1 MSTEKSKNQNKSKFA
16 RKIGLNFSEIFT
28 LYRISLKIPVKEAY
42 FRKRGP
48 AKLERTDK
56 IFDHKL
62 NKIIHFFVV
71 NNLFLSLFFYFNFK
85 AFTQKRE
92 KINKNSS
99 FKCHES
105 R

>member
-28 LYRISLKIPVKEAY
+28 LFRISLKIPVKEAY

-71 NNLFLSLFFYFNFK
+71 NNLFLSLSFSTLILK
-85 AFTQKRE
+85 HSHRKE
-92 KINKNSS
+92 KK
-99 FKCHES
+99 
-105 R
+105 